1 MDQPAAAAI
10 HDRQVKRD
18 PGIRL
23 RIAAARPPT
32 AIADAEWDHRYMRR
46 SRDEPLLSIRR
57 QAGGHLLREHRIGDF
72 EVTTDGAEVVCHPL
86 PGVPASH
93 VLDTFHYPVV
103 PFVQS
108 HRGTDGLHAAAVA
121 IDGGCIVL
129 AGPSGAGKSTLAAAF
144 DAEGFAAQTDEYVI
158 LGEDRAGVVA
168 RGGLPGVRL
177 RPASL
182 AALGL
187 DGRQDDLPWD
197 PFGEKRVM
205 APETPA
211 PTVGA
216 PLPLRRLYF
225 LDVLDTPTGA
235 ARPDIAT
242 MPGTQAFLRFIDL
255 TFRLDPSDPRLLA
268 RQADLFSRLIAADLV
283 RLLHRPAGFEWLAAT
298 VERIVADARSAAR

>member
-1 MDQPAAAAI
+1 MKRAFAI
-10 HDRQVKRD
+10 RFH
-18 PGIRL
+18 
-23 RIAAARPPT
+23 IASPRSPT
-32 AIADAEWDHRYMRR
+32 VIPDADWDHRYMRR
-46 SRDEPLLSIRR
+46 SRDEPLLSTRR
-57 QAGGHLLREHRIGDF
+57 LARGYLIREHRIGDF
-72 EVTTDGAEVVCHPL
+72 EITPDGSAVVCRPL
-86 PGVPASH
+86 PGVPPSH
-93 VLDTFHYPVV
+93 VVDTFHYPVV

-108 HRGTDGLHAAAVA
+108 HRGFDGLHAAAVA
-121 IDGGCIVL
+121 VDGGCIVL